1 MFRSHRFP
9 IGLAFVLCL
18 FISAL
23 ELRAQP
29 CQAQVQASLTG
40 DTILITATKTGTCIG
55 GSLDVYVNNSRITS
69 KPCGT
74 SSTTCTASVTA
85 GTLCLPANATI
96 TAVANCLAQI
106 PPSTSCTVQPPVS
119 ASTTLTLGGPP
130 TLALSTDG
138 PTGTGGFVT
147 TAAYNLPRTQSKVF
161 EFWQETPWGVLYH
174 NPRGDDQTGTWTFNT
189 ATSCWPEGAYAMT
202 GRVKTCTGESAE
214 AATVLSVP
222 SHKPSATVIPDL
234 SDPLNPKA
242 KISWNFPNTQIG
254 VGTNRW
260 VGVYWEPEGTLLW
273 QTGTSVDQNGNV
285 TIALPACVAGLKDA
299 LRAVA
304 TVCGDA
310 EGISE
315 GNDTYVGLPKCEVTC
330 DTCTNGQVIKTKC
343 ESPAECAGNPVRV
356 TSGNMRMS
364 DRDPLP
370 GGGGLVRTYDSKRPG
385 GMLGQGWMSIFDSWL
400 KASGITGPRNRVLI
414 ETEAGKRVVFVKE
427 GAGYRQIWPV
437 PLSSSGTLFYDS
449 TTSEYL
455 HREGRGSM
463 TRVFRNGRL
472 AALRSATG
480 AHEITISR
488 DAAGLPTRVADS
500 RGGWAWT
507 VSTGNGRVQS
517 IAVEGRSDLVWSYGY
532 DTSGKLTS
540 VTGPFGTWRT
550 YAYGPSGL
558 RTAHDGA
565 GQLLESHEYNAAGL
579 AITSVGDAGDITAFA
594 YDLPGRVP
602 GELVSRVTYAAGRTT
617 LTYSRYIAGKMR
629 TVEIDG
635 SCDCGAEDS
644 VFVYDA
650 AGHLVRQQNA
660 LGWIT
665 TREISGDRL
674 LHETSAQAPSGCDPA
689 TDAGRCHLTP
699 DALANATLVA
709 TPETRNVSW
718 EYLDANWPNRPSR
731 VTTSSVLAPGE
742 ARTEELTFDPV
753 TGTVLVDRVTGWTAD
768 SGDSPRQQT
777 RTSTTTLYSGAEA
790 AAFVPGPWFE
800 PWAALPQPSRE
811 VRQLDGP
818 RTDAADV
825 TTFVYYPIHT
835 SVPALL
841 RGRRAAV
848 GNAAGHMTRFESYD
862 VFGNLTRS
870 VDPNGTITEM
880 TYDALG
886 RLTASTVRAGGS
898 CASGDPACSVTRT
911 LTYAGAGPLTL
922 ETGPGVVTRFEYD
935 DRGRIRTTSRGP
947 SANDL
952 RERIETAYDPATG
965 HKSLERTL
973 AFEGG
978 AWVEKRRESFA
989 YDPAGNLSRVTH
1001 GDSTFVEYVY
1011 GVNAQLLSVRDER
1024 HASPNTSYQYDAEGR
1039 VATVRQLLGGSTIAT
1054 SYQYDLDGNLA
1065 SVSDPNGNV
1074 TSYVYDDFGQLL
1086 RQVSPVSGQ
1095 TSYAFDPAGQL
1106 LTTIDAN
1113 GAGTT
1118 RTYDVL
1124 GRVTSSVA
1132 QRAGE
1137 SETVTWSYDSAPFG
1151 VGRLAA
1157 MSDPTGG
1164 TEYEYE
1170 YRGLLTKEI
1179 KNIGAEQYVTQFGYD
1194 ATGNR
1199 SRMVYPSGRVVDSQ
1213 FDFAGRPISMTTG
1226 GTALVTSTKYLP
1238 FGPATEMVFGN
1249 GTKKTMTFDGRFRP
1263 LVNRLAGPAG
1273 TIASYA
1279 YGHDDAGNITSIH
1292 DALDPT
1298 FNRDFG
1304 YDDLN
1309 RLVTANSGTSL
1320 WGAGSYNYDAMGNLL
1335 SSTLGVSRTAA
1346 FTYEGATAKLTG
1358 ATENGAIR
1366 AITYDAAGNEQA
1378 VGPESFAYSARN
1390 SLVRAGNR
1398 RYAYD
1403 GRGIRTITTRPQAI
1417 ELVSVAIAPP
1427 SVTGDTNAEGVVLLN
1442 GPAPSGG
1449 VIVTLASDSAHV
1461 AVPAQVVVNAGHA
1474 SATFVIES
1482 TPVSADVMTIVTAT
1496 LEETQRQGTLQLL
1509 APALTDFSFDAS
1521 ALYCGSSANGTISIS
1536 GPAAAGGKTLTLT
1549 SSSVSLPVP
1558 ASVTIAAGQTSAN
1571 FPVSATA
1578 VETEAEAV
1586 VTVADG
1592 SRNQTAGI
1600 RILPPEL
1607 IGFTVMPPTVVGGE
1621 AATAEAQINAPA
1633 AAGGASVA
1641 ISTSDESLVP
1651 SATLVVPA
1659 GTSQGTASMPTA
1671 PVAANTPVVV
1681 SATRNG
1687 LTRSSILTLSPAP
1700 VTIASLTIA
1709 PPSLIASND
1718 AIGTITL
1725 TNSAPATGIEVELLS
1740 SAGAVTVPPFVQIGP
1755 GQSQATFPI
1764 ATSVVPVSTSVTIT
1778 AAHAATTKS
1787 ALLTLQ
1793 PPAGNFVSGLSATPA
1808 FIVGG
1813 FSSQGTVTLAMAST
1827 DNGGSDVV
1835 LSSSDGALIVPG
1847 RVTVKK
1853 NKTSATFAIATN
1865 VATAPRPV
1873 TLTAGYGG
1881 VLRRITVIVA
1891 PENAVTLASF
1901 TINPSRVIGGNSPT
1915 GTVVLSG
1922 PAPFGGATVAVSTK
1936 RRNMV
1941 TVPATVL
1948 IPEGATTATFPIVTE
1963 PVHGNKDRAA
1973 EIDATYNSITQTVT
1987 LTIAPP
1993 ITAGS
1998 PVRKPIAQ
2006 CASLALEPCLTAAG
2020 LKIVTDAITI
2030 TEARYSFYT
2039 PELQLLA
2046 ETAYSTGPAKTIEYE
2061 YIWFGGQPVAQIET
2075 ATNTVHYYFN
2085 DHLGT
2090 PLLTTDAT
2098 GAVDW
2103 RVERD
2108 PYGSPYDERVGAN
2121 RHQPLGFPGQEEPD
2135 HGSEASYNINRW
2147 YRSGWGR
2154 YTQSDPIGLRGGAN
2168 LYIYPSNPIGTSD
2181 PYGLFKVIDE
2191 TLNNPKATTSV
2202 EKICKTTPVACT
2214 LGLGATIGFKCK
2226 GCDNEW
2232 YASDVIL
2239 TIYGQVHAYAG
2250 NPQTLKKKIVDKSVK
2265 DFASAVKHEHA
2276 WHIDLAIAAVKPI
2289 IEAFEAKQFESEEE
2303 CLQNGIW
2310 TQWNV
2315 IPTFTY
2321 VYKESQKIETAGG
2334 NPTSVPF

>member
-9 IGLAFVLCL
+9 IGLAVVLCL
-18 FISAL
+18 LISAL

-29 CQAQVQASLTG
+29 CQAQVQASLSG
-40 DTILITATKTGTCIG
+40 NNILITATKTGTCIG
-55 GSLDVYVNNSRITS
+55 GSLDVYVNSSRITS
-69 KPCGT
+69 KSCGT

-85 GTLCLPANATI
+85 GTLCLPANVTI

-106 PPSTSCTVQPPVS
+106 PPSTSCTPQPPVF

-138 PTGTGGFVT
+138 PNSSGGFVT

-161 EFWQETPWGVLYH
+161 EFWQQAPWGVIYE
-174 NPRGDDQTGTWTFNT
+174 NPRGDNQTGTWTFNY
-189 ATSCWPEGAYAMT
+189 ATSCWPEGAYAMN
-202 GRVKTCTGESAE
+202 GRVTTCTGEIAE

-222 SHKPSATVIPDL
+222 SHKPSAAVVPDL

-242 KISWNFPNTQIG
+242 KISWSFPNTQIG

-260 VGVYWEPEGTLLW
+260 VGVYWEPEGSLLW
-273 QTGTSVDQNGNV
+273 QTGTTVDQNGNV
-285 TIALPACVAGLKDA
+285 TISLPACVVGSKDS

-330 DTCTNGQVIKTKC
+330 DTCSNGQVVKTKC
-343 ESPAECAGNPVRV
+343 DSPAECAGDPVRV

-364 DRDPLP
+364 DRDTLP
-370 GGGGLVRTYDSKRPG
+370 GGGLVRTYDSKRPG

-414 ETEAGKRVVFVKE
+414 ETEGGKRVVFVTA

-437 PLSSSGTLFYDS
+437 PLSSSGTLVYDAS
-449 TTSEYL
+449 NSEYL
-455 HREGRGSM
+455 HREGPGSM
-463 TRVFRNGRL
+463 IRVFRNGRL

-500 RGGWAWT
+500 RGGWAWNIN
-507 VSTGNGRVQS
+507 TGNGRVQS
-517 IAVEGRSDLVWSYGY
+517 IAVEGRSDLVWSYGR
-532 DTSGKLTS
+532 DGSGNLTS
-540 VTGPFGTWRT
+540 VIGPFGTWRT
-550 YAYGPSGL
+550 YTYGPSGM

-565 GQLLESHEYNAAGL
+565 GQLIESHEYNAAGL
-579 AITSVGDAGDITAFA
+579 AITSAGDAGDITAFA

-674 LHETSAQAPSGCDPA
+674 IRETSTQAPSGCDPA
-689 TDAGRCHLTP
+689 TDASRCHLTP
-699 DALANATLVA
+699 DALANANLVA
-709 TPETRNVSW
+709 TPETRSASW

-742 ARTEELTFDPV
+742 ANIEELTFDPV
-753 TGTVLVDRVTGWTAD
+753 TGVVLVDRVTGWTAD
-768 SGDSPRQQT
+768 GGGSPRQQT
-777 RTSTTTLYSGAEA
+777 RTSTTALYDGAEP

-800 PWAALPQPSRE
+800 PWATLPQPARE
-811 VRQLDGP
+811 VRQIDGP

-825 TTFVYYPIHT
+825 TTFVYYPIHD

-848 GNAAGHMTRFESYD
+848 RNAAGHVTRFESYD
-862 VFGNLTRS
+862 IFGNLTRS

-886 RLTASTVRAGGS
+886 RLTATTMRAGHS

-922 ETGPGVVTRFEYD
+922 ETHPDAVSRFEYD
-935 DRGRIRTTSRGP
+935 DRGRIRTISRGP
-947 SANDL
+947 SASDL
-952 RERIETAYDPATG
+952 RERIETTYDPATG

-989 YDPAGNLSRVTH
+989 YDPSGNLSRLTH
-1001 GDSTFVEYVY
+1001 GDSTFVEYAY

-1024 HASPNTSYQYDAEGR
+1024 HATPNTSYQYDAEGR
-1039 VATVRQLLGGSTIAT
+1039 VAAVRQLLGGSAIAT
-1054 SYQYDLDGNLA
+1054 SYEHDLDGNLT
-1065 SVSDPNGNV
+1065 SVTDPNGNV

-1086 RQVSPVSGQ
+1086 RQDSPVSGQ
-1095 TSYAFDPAGQL
+1095 TSYAFDLAGQL

-1113 GAGTT
+1113 GAETT

-1157 MSDPTGG
+1157 MIDPTGG

-1170 YRGLLTKEI
+1170 HRGFLTKEI
-1179 KNIGAEQYVTQFGYD
+1179 KHVGAEQYVTRFGYD
-1194 ATGNR
+1194 ASGNR

-1213 FDFAGRPISMTTG
+1213 FDFAGRPLSMATG
-1226 GTALVTSTKYLP
+1226 GTALVTSAKYLP
-1238 FGPATEMVFGN
+1238 YGPATEIVFGN
-1249 GTKKTMTFDGRFRP
+1249 GTRKTMTFDARFRP
-1263 LVNRLAGPAG
+1263 IVNRLDGPAG
-1273 TIASYA
+1273 TIASYL

-1298 FNRDFG
+1298 FNREFG

-1309 RLVTANSGTSL
+1309 RLVIANSGTSL

-1335 SSTLGVSRTAA
+1335 SSSLGASRSAA
-1346 FTYEGATAKLTG
+1346 FTYEGTTPKLTG
-1358 ATENGAIR
+1358 ATENAATR
-1366 AITYDAAGNEQA
+1366 AITYDAAGNEQT
-1378 VGPESFAYSARN
+1378 VGGESFAYSARN
-1390 SLVRAGNR
+1390 SLAGAGDH

-1403 GRGIRTITTRPQAI
+1403 GRGIRTITTRPQRI
-1417 ELVSVAIAPP
+1417 ELVSVVIAPP
-1427 SVTGDTNAEGVVLLN
+1427 AVTGGTTAEGVVLLN
-1442 GPAPSGG
+1442 APAPAGG
-1449 VIVTLASDSAHV
+1449 VVVTLASSSVH
-1461 AVPAQVVVNAGHA
+1461 VVVPTQIVVDAGHA
-1474 SATFVIES
+1474 SATFVIET
-1482 TPVSADVMTIVTAT
+1482 TPVAADVMTTMTAMLEAAQRQAT
-1496 LEETQRQGTLQLL
+1496 LHLL
-1509 APALTDFSFDAS
+1509 TPALTDFSFDAS
-1521 ALYCGSSANGTISIS
+1521 SLYGGSSANGTISIS
-1536 GPAAAGGKTLTLT
+1536 GPAAGGGKTLTLT
-1549 SSSVSLPVP
+1549 SSSASLSVP
-1558 ASVTIAAGQTSAN
+1558 ASVAIAAGQTTASFA
-1571 FPVSATA
+1571 VSATA
-1578 VETEAEAV
+1578 VETETEAV
-1586 VTVADG
+1586 VTVTDG

-1600 RILPPEL
+1600 RILSPEL
-1607 IGFTVMPPTVVGGE
+1607 IGFTVTPSTVVGGE

-1641 ISTSDESLVP
+1641 ISTSDQSLVP

-1659 GTSQGTASMPTA
+1659 GTSQGTASLPTA

-1687 LTRSSILTLSPAP
+1687 IARSSILTLSPPP

-1709 PPSLIASND
+1709 PPSLIGSND
-1718 AIGTITL
+1718 ATGTITL
-1725 TNSAPATGIEVELLS
+1725 TDPAPALGIEIELLS
-1740 SAGAVTVPPFVQIGP
+1740 SDGAVNVPAFVQIAP

-1764 ATSVVPVSTSVTIT
+1764 ATSVVAVSTPVTIT
-1778 AAHAATTKS
+1778 ATHAATTKS

-1793 PPAGNFVSGLSATPA
+1793 PPAGNSVSSVSATPA
-1808 FIVGG
+1808 FITGG
-1813 FSSQGTVTLAMAST
+1813 FSSQGTVTLATPST

-1835 LSSSDGALIVPG
+1835 LSSSDGALIVPA

-1853 NKTSATFAIATN
+1853 NQTSANFTISTN
-1865 VATAPRPV
+1865 VVTAPRSV
-1873 TLTAGYGG
+1873 TLTASHGG
-1881 VLRRITVIVA
+1881 MLRRITVIVA
-1891 PENAVTLASF
+1891 PQNAVTLASF
-1901 TINPSRVIGGNSPT
+1901 TINPPRVIGGNPT
-1915 GTVVLSG
+1915 SGTVVLSA
-1922 PAPFGGATVAVSTK
+1922 PAPFGGAAVAVSTK

-1941 TVPATVL
+1941 TVPSTVL
-1948 IPEGATTATFPIVTE
+1948 IAEGATTATFPIATE
-1963 PVHGNKDRAA
+1963 PIHGNKDRAA
-1973 EIDATYNSITQTVT
+1973 EIDATYNGIARTAT
-1987 LTIAPP
+1987 LTIAPSLM
-1993 ITAGS
+1993 AES
-1998 PVRKPIAQ
+1998 SVRNAIAQ
-2006 CASLALEPCLTAAG
+2006 CASLAIGPCLTVAG
-2020 LKIVTDAITI
+2020 LKVATDAITA
-2030 TEARYSFYT
+2030 TESRYSFYS
-2039 PELQLLA
+2039 PELHLLA
-2046 ETAYSTGPAKTIEYE
+2046 ETAYSTESAKTIDYE

-2075 ATNTVHYYFN
+2075 ATNTVQYYFN
-2085 DHLGT
+2085 DHLGA
-2090 PLLTTDAT
+2090 PLLTTDGT
-2098 GAVDW
+2098 GAIDW
-2103 RVERD
+2103 RVERE
-2108 PYGSPYDERVGAN
+2108 PYGEIYSVRVGAD
-2121 RHQPLGFPGQEEPD
+2121 RHQPLSFPGQED
-2135 HGSEASYNINRW
+2135 DDTSELTYNIFRW
-2147 YRSGWGR
+2147 YRSSWGR
-2154 YTQSDPIGLRGGAN
+2154 YTQEDRIPQPLH
-2168 LYIYPSNPIGTSD
+2168 LYDYVVSNPLRYVDPFGLVKVVYNYHHTTAPMAFKNGCTSYKLVDFSHTCKEIGCDLQTKQSIWKLQFRLEANFIVYINSALGD
-2181 PYGLFKVIDE
+2181 EAAAE
-2191 TLNNPKATTSV
+2191 TLEHEDEHVGTATNNLNN
-2202 EKICKTTPVACT
+2202 T
-2214 LGLGATIGFKCK
+2214 LSYVLPF
-2226 GCDNEW
+2226 E
-2232 YASDVIL
+2232 
-2239 TIYGQVHAYAG
+2239 
-2250 NPQTLKKKIVDKSVK
+2250 KKKYSSKAQCEAGADAALTAMAAGKGVGSGQAGVDDYLGFVVGKLLSKSC
-2265 DFASAVKHEHA
+2265 
-2276 WHIDLAIAAVKPI
+2276 P
-2289 IEAFEAKQFESEEE
+2289 
-2303 CLQNGIW
+2303 
-2310 TQWNV
+2310 
-2315 IPTFTY
+2315 
-2321 VYKESQKIETAGG
+2321 
-2334 NPTSVPF
+2334 